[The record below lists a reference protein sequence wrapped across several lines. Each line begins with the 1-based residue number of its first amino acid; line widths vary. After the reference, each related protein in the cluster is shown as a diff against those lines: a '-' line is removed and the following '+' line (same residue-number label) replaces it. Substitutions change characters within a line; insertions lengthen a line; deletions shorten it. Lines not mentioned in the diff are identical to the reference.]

1 MRLLELNIMLT
12 MKYLFNMQYNLLQNY
27 YDTQCK
33 LFINGHIG
41 WLIFNELERSHA
53 CIRWRM
59 CRVDSAT

>member
-27 YDTQCK
+27 YDTQCE

-41 WLIFNELERSHA
+41 WLIFNELEQEYYKKKHLF
-53 CIRWRM
+53 IINLN
-59 CRVDSAT
+59 